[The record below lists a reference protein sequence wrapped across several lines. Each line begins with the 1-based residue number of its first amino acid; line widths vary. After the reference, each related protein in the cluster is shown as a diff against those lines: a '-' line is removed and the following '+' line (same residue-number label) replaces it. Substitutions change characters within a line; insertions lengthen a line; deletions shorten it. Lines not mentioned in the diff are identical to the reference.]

1 MTTRGARVRRTSR
14 GVDPQPLGLALER
27 LFGHLGAPA
36 VQTVSELGSLWPTI
50 VGPGLAEHS
59 RPAGLV
65 DGVLTVVCDDPAW
78 ASQIKWMDAQIKTR
92 IDERFPGTELRVVR
106 TSMRR

>member
-1 MTTRGARVRRTSR
+1 MTTWGARVSR
-14 GVDPQPLGLALER
+14 PNRSAEPQPLGQALER

-36 VQTVSELGSLWPTI
+36 VQTVSDLGSQWPDI
-50 VGPGLAEHS
+50 VGPGLADHS

-78 ASQIKWMDAQIKTR
+78 ASQIKWMDAQIKTQ
-92 IDERFPGTELRVVR
+92 ISERFVGTELRVIR
-106 TSMRR
+106 TTTRS